1 MQSVVF
7 HVWPLSLNIKS
18 SSFAVFSFVNVPHF
32 VYLFSWESFGLFP
45 VWDCYEEHCCELLR
59 IRICVDLSYRSFTW
73 KPRSASSGSLGRF
86 MFNCLRNCRRGF
98 QSSCTAFHSHI
109 HRWGFQFLH
118 VFQHVLWKSLFHYS
132 HCFIVGSLHCSISLK
147 L

>member
-1 MQSVVF
+1 MQPSAQCSFTTFSSPQFDFTVDLAQSYSILLPSNHQSTLCLFLFAFSGNFIENGIMQSVVF

-59 IRICVDLSYRSFTW
+59 IRICVDLSYRFFYLET
-73 KPRSASSGSLGRF
+73 
-86 MFNCLRNCRRGF
+86 
-98 QSSCTAFHSHI
+98 
-109 HRWGFQFLH
+109 
-118 VFQHVLWKSLFHYS
+118 
-132 HCFIVGSLHCSISLK
+132 
-147 L
+147 